1 MKRRLVP
8 RPALIPCF
16 LFTLL
21 LWPALGGWAAVP
33 DAMRQA
39 DPRLEKRVTLVA
51 AHLPIG
57 ELLEV
62 LSQRSGVAL
71 TANDGTEAGD
81 TEVTVALHQA
91 PLADA
96 MNALWSLVSYR
107 QAEWEW
113 RRQGDA
119 KNYRYELA
127 RSGAARSLSAR
138 LREQLQ
144 KEFEGQADT
153 LISALKMTPEELAQA
168 AKRDRLLGSLI
179 DDDRVRP
186 GMSIFAALPPDLRSA
201 VLKGGQTLEIPVSQL
216 PASGG
221 DFVHSQWLWTRDH
234 GGKTRAPDG
243 TLIPV
248 PEPQK
253 LFISTLHLSGEIAP
267 CLLIDTGFGSIN
279 YVGGGYM
286 EGGWQEKMTALWML
300 PGDDLDDPQSAKQ
313 APAPRPPAAPDARR
327 PLHSRLLQMA
337 EAAPFSF
344 IARLPDEG
352 SAGDGL
358 PPHQS
363 LKAYLS
369 RLQETKH
376 VQSKWRHGILLLT
389 TPALLIEDADNPPAP
404 WPLVKRLRDAEAPG
418 DGFLPLAELAHAAH
432 QLSRPQ
438 LRRLA
443 AYFPVMDSIA
453 QWQDLF
459 ALYDES
465 VSLRPYV
472 KSPAGST
479 RGDVLETVA
488 SNLGLSQTQ
497 LNQPG
502 VRTRTRLVEKQHPE
516 RKPPTHEITV
526 EVVTDKGNVL
536 AAQGLTYPAHQFQ
549 PGVEAPR

>member
-1 MKRRLVP
+1 VL
-8 RPALIPCF
+8 RPV
-16 LFTLL
+16 FTLCL
-21 LWPALGGWAAVP
+21 LFGLLFWPTLGRAADLP

-71 TANDGTEAGD
+71 TANDRTEAGD

-201 VLKGGQTLEIPVSQL
+201 VLKGGQTLEIPV
-216 PASGG
+216 
-221 DFVHSQWLWTRDH
+221 
-234 GGKTRAPDG
+234 
-243 TLIPV
+243 

-286 EGGWQEKMTALWML
+286 EGGWREKLAALWML

-352 SAGDGL
+352 SAGDDL

-526 EVVTDKGNVL
+526 EVVTDKGDVL